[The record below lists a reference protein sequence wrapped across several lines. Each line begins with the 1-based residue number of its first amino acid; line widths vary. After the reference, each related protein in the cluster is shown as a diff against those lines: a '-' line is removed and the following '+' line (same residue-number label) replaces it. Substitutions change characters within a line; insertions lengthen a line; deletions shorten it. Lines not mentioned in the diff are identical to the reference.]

1 VSDEAISDRLYIIAT
16 VLTLVGIF
24 LVWYA
29 LAQMI

>member
-1 VSDEAISDRLYIIAT
+1 MSDEAISDRLFIIAL

>member
-1 VSDEAISDRLYIIAT
+1 MSDEAISDRLFIVST

-24 LVWYA
+24 VIWYA